1 MLTKTLSAAL
11 FGMDGIPVTIE
22 TNVTDKLPRYEVVG
36 LPDNAVKESNE
47 RIYNAVISSGFKFP
61 YGSIVINLAPA
72 DIKKTGSSFDLA
84 ILVGIMSAARVIKGD
99 VCDKCFIGELSLS
112 GEIRSVR
119 GALCM
124 CTAARNGGAKDIFV
138 PRGNAAEASIVDG
151 INVYPVDNVSEL
163 ISVLNEEKKIEP
175 VRFNI
180 SDFSEMVRHNSCSLD
195 FADVR
200 GQEKAKRA
208 IEIAAAGAHNI
219 LLIGPPGTGKS
230 MLAKR
235 IPSILPEMSFSEAIE
250 TTRIYSTAGMLPED
264 TPIMA
269 ARPFRSP
276 HHTMSAAALS
286 GGGSIPVPGEISLA
300 HNGVLFLD
308 ELPEFSKQVTET
320 LRQPLEDRSIT
331 ISRVMGRF
339 RFPSDFMLVCAMNP
353 CKCGYYG
360 HPSGRCTC
368 READIRKYISKISG
382 PLLDR
387 IDIQVEV
394 ASLTYE
400 EISGN
405 EKSENSETIRER
417 VNSAR
422 EFARRRF
429 ESDKQPIHSNSAMN
443 SHHLRKYCALDTD
456 ASALMKNAFTSLG
469 LSARGHDRILRV
481 ARTIADLDKSENITA
496 AHVAEAIQ
504 LRSLDRKYGM

>member
-339 RFPSDFMLVCAMNP
+339 KFPSDFMLVCAMNP

-405 EKSENSETIRER
+405 EKSESSETIRER

>member
-1 MLTKTLSAAL
+1 M
-11 FGMDGIPVTIE
+11 IH
-22 TNVTDKLPRYEVVG
+22 
-36 LPDNAVKESNE
+36 
-47 RIYNAVISSGFKFP
+47 
-61 YGSIVINLAPA
+61 SIA
-72 DIKKTGSSFDLA
+72 
-84 ILVGIMSAARVIKGD
+84 
-99 VCDKCFIGELSLS
+99 
-112 GEIRSVR
+112 
-119 GALCM
+119 GAL
-124 CTAARNGGAKDIFV
+124 KD
-138 PRGNAAEASIVDG
+138 GK
-151 INVYPVDNVSEL
+151 
-163 ISVLNEEKKIEP
+163 ISFE
-175 VRFNI
+175 
-180 SDFSEMVRHNSCSLD
+180 
-195 FADVR
+195 
-200 GQEKAKRA
+200 
-208 IEIAAAGAHNI
+208 
-219 LLIGPPGTGKS
+219 
-230 MLAKR
+230 
-235 IPSILPEMSFSEAIE
+235 
-250 TTRIYSTAGMLPED
+250 
-264 TPIMA
+264 
-269 ARPFRSP
+269 RPFQAP
-276 HHTMSAAALS
+276 HHTASTPALV
-286 GGGSIPVPGEISLA
+286 GGGRKGQPGEISLA
-300 HNGVLFLD
+300 NNGVLFLD

-368 READIRKYISKISG
+368 RETDIRKYISKISG

>member
-1 MLTKTLSAAL
+1 MLTKTMSAAL

-405 EKSENSETIRER
+405 EKSESSETIRER

>member
-180 SDFSEMVRHNSCSLD
+180 SDFSEMVRHNSCSLN

-269 ARPFRSP
+269 SRPFRSP

-405 EKSENSETIRER
+405 EKSESSETIRER

>member
-269 ARPFRSP
+269 SRPFRSP

-405 EKSENSETIRER
+405 EKSESSETIRER

>member
-405 EKSENSETIRER
+405 EKSESSETIRER

-469 LSARGHDRILRV
+469 LFARGHDRILRV

>member
-175 VRFNI
+175 VRFKI
-180 SDFSEMVRHNSCSLD
+180 SDFSEMVRHNSCSLN

-269 ARPFRSP
+269 SRPFRSP

-405 EKSENSETIRER
+405 EKSESSETIRER

>member
-405 EKSENSETIRER
+405 EKSESSETIRER

-422 EFARRRF
+422 GFARRRF

>member
-286 GGGSIPVPGEISLA
+286 GGGSLPVPGEISLA

-405 EKSENSETIRER
+405 EKSESSETIRER

>member
-405 EKSENSETIRER
+405 EKSESSETIRER

>member
-269 ARPFRSP
+269 ERPFRSP

-405 EKSENSETIRER
+405 EKSESSETIRER

>member
-180 SDFSEMVRHNSCSLD
+180 SDFSEMVRHNSCSLN

-405 EKSENSETIRER
+405 EKSESSETIRER

-422 EFARRRF
+422 GFARRRF

>member
-405 EKSENSETIRER
+405 EKSESSETIRER

-429 ESDKQPIHSNSAMN
+429 ESDKQPIHSNSAIN